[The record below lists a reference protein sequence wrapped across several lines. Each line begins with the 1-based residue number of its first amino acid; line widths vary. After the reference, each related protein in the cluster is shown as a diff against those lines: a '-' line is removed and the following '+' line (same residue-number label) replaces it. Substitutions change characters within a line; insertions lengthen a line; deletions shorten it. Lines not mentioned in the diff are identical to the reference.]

1 MKQVFTDRQINGLLD
16 LLKTPKQIV
25 ITTHH
30 KPDGDALGSSLG
42 LRRVLEKAGHS
53 VMVVVPSEFPAFLSW
68 MNGADQVTDFIREP
82 KKAREKFANAE
93 LVFCLDFNEPS
104 RVEQMQAD
112 LRNVKVPI
120 ILVDHHLDPA
130 PDFGQVVFSHTSYAS
145 TCELLVDILIQTGL
159 DHLLDRESAECF
171 YTGIMTDTGSFRFN
185 SVSET
190 THLMTARLM
199 AEGVRNDIIH
209 ERIYDTNSF
218 WRMRFLG
225 YTLHEKMQLLDEHRT
240 VVMTASQK
248 DMDEYHH
255 QPGDLEGIVNFG
267 LSIKGVQISALF
279 AERDGLIKISF
290 RSKGIFSVKAIAEKY
305 FEGGGHRNA
314 AGGRSRL
321 KLEQAVQKFIDVLPE
336 FTHEKQKFD

>member
-1 MKQVFTDRQINGLLD
+1 MKQVFTDKQINGLLD
-16 LLKTPKQIV
+16 LLKEPKQIV

-42 LRRVLEKAGHS
+42 LCSVLRKAGHS
-53 VMVVVPSEFPAFLSW
+53 AEVVVPSEFPAFLSW
-68 MNGADQVTDFIREP
+68 MSGADQVTDFIREP
-82 KKAREKFANAE
+82 KKAREKLAAAQ

-104 RVEQMQAD
+104 RVEQMQAE

-120 ILVDHHLDPA
+120 VLIDHHLDPA
-130 PDFGQVVFSHTSYAS
+130 PGFGQVIFSHTSYAS
-145 TCELLVDILIQTGL
+145 TCELLVDILLQTGM

-185 SVSET
+185 SVSAS

-209 ERIYDTNSF
+209 ERIYDTNSY

-225 YTLHEKMQLLDEHRT
+225 YTLHEKMQFLEQYQT
-240 VVMTASQK
+240 VIMTASQK
-248 DMDEYHH
+248 DMDAYHH

-267 LSIKGVQISALF
+267 LSISGVQISALF

-290 RSKGIFSVKAIAEKY
+290 RSKGTFSVKAIAEKY

-321 KLEQAVQKFIDVLPE
+321 KLDQAVQRFIDVLPE
-336 FTHEKQKFD
+336 FTHAEKKID